1 MHTLHVPGPDLTPQS
16 ALPFVLPSKRHV
28 GFAEMVLMCSVGQ
41 ILPHRVLCLS
51 CCNPKSCNPKSMQA
65 NVDLLLSYLFF
76 GKGMPP
82 TSAGC
87 RKPPQLLNR
96 GARGVAG
103 VSEMVLMC

>member
-1 MHTLHVPGPDLTPQS
+1 
-16 ALPFVLPSKRHV
+16 
-28 GFAEMVLMCSVGQ
+28 
-41 ILPHRVLCLS
+41 
-51 CCNPKSCNPKSMQA
+51 MQA